1 MPWYLVPKELMAYV
15 ISTGSESG
23 MDDLLLKWV
32 LFEWLRDCKK
42 EQAHAEIVSL
52 KEISNCIANLFNF
65 QRLIPFL
72 SLRSLAISSRVL
84 KKRLSMERLFRKT
97 PRLLIY
103 MR

>member
-72 SLRSLAISSRVL
+72 SLRSLAIIAIIKNMFRN
-84 KKRLSMERLFRKT
+84 KKCIGSNLQDV
-97 PRLLIY
+97 
-103 MR
+103 